1 MLFKILGAPIGGP
14 IAGMK
19 FIFNQ
24 ILEMAEQ
31 ELYDEER
38 IREDLLLLQ
47 VQLADGDISEDEY
60 VEREAE
66 ILARLRAAR
75 AYHAGAVGSEVVGS
89 EGVGFAGVEVV
100 ADFGDADE
108 APDAR

>member
-1 MLFKILGAPIGGP
+1 MLFQILGAPIGGP

-24 ILEMAEQ
+24 ILEMAER
-31 ELYDEER
+31 ELYDEDR

-47 VQLADGDISEDEY
+47 LQLEEGEVSEDEY

-66 ILARLRAAR
+66 IMARLREAR
-75 AYHAGAVGSEVVGS
+75 AYHAGAVSA

-108 APDAR
+108 GRDAR

>member
-24 ILEMAEQ
+24 ILDMAER
-31 ELYDEER
+31 ELYDEDR

-47 VQLADGDISEDEY
+47 VQLEDGDIKEEEY

-66 ILARLRAAR
+66 VLARLRAAR
-75 AYHAGAVGSEVVGS
+75 AYHAGVVSS
-89 EGVGFAGVEVV
+89 EGVGFAGVEIV
-100 ADFGDADE
+100 ADFGEVDE
-108 APDAR
+108 APHAR